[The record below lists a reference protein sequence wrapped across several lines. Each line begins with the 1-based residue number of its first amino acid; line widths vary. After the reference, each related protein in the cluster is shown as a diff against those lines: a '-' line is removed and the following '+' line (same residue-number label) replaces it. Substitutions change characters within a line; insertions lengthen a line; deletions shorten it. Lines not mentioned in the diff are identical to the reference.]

1 MALEALEREDELSNP
16 HDRVERIAETY
27 DWAVSRTDARE
38 VMMEVAG
45 GWSDMTISLN
55 WRDEFEILHV
65 AVSLEMK
72 VPAARRDE
80 VAKLLAR
87 INEQLLTGHFDLWHA
102 DGSLLFR
109 NSLLLNGNAKAN
121 DAQCEALIR
130 FAVETCERY
139 FPAVQFVVWAGQPA
153 DEALEAAMI
162 DTWGEA

>member
-1 MALEALEREDELSNP
+1 MSVSLS
-16 HDRVERIAETY
+16 
-27 DWAVSRTDARE
+27 
-38 VMMEVAG
+38 
-45 GWSDMTISLN
+45 

-72 VPAARRDE
+72 VPQARRDE

-87 INEQLLTGHFDLWHA
+87 VNEQLLVGHFDLWHA

-109 NSLLLNGNAKAN
+109 NSLLLSGNAVAN

-139 FPAVQFVVWAGQPA
+139 FPAVQFVVWAGQNAA
-153 DEALEAAMI
+153 DALEAAMI
-162 DTWGEA
+162 ETWGEA